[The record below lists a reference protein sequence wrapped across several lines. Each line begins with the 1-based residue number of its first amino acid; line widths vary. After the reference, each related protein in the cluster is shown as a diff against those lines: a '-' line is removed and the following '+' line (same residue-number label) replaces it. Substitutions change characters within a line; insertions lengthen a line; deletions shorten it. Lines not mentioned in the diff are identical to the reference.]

1 MHVPKNREGAMS
13 VENTELL
20 TANPAFG
27 AAGVEAAPRE
37 SDADVL
43 RRTELPIPK
52 KSKLGEQ
59 LVSLFSPVLLLILW
73 ELLVRVK
80 LLDARFFPAPS
91 SIVGT
96 FNTLVFG
103 PQHELLVDIQAT
115 LGRIAV
121 GLVIGCIPG
130 LILGAIMGLSTP
142 VRAFFKPMVAAL
154 FPIPKI
160 AILPLIMLIFGLGE
174 NSKYVSV
181 AIGVVFLVLIN
192 TMAGVMNI
200 EKIYLDVGRNFGANR
215 WQFFKTIAIPGAM
228 PQIFT
233 GFQLSLGVALIV
245 IVATEF
251 VGAKTGIGYL
261 VWQSWQTF
269 SVEAMYCGLVTCA
282 FLGFLSQLGLDTI
295 QRLALPWKPELH

>member
-1 MHVPKNREGAMS
+1 MS
-13 VENTELL
+13 IENSELVAAHPTF
-20 TANPAFG
+20 TAPAP
-27 AAGVEAAPRE
+27 ALGVRE
-37 SDADVL
+37 SDADLVQRKKL
-43 RRTELPIPK
+43 AVPK
-52 KSKLGEQ
+52 KSNLGER
-59 LVSLFSPVLLLILW
+59 LVSLFSPVLLLVLW

-91 SIVGT
+91 SIIGT

-103 PQHELLVDIQAT
+103 PQHELLIDVKDT

-121 GLVIGCIPG
+121 GLVLGCIPG

-200 EKIYLDVGRNFGANR
+200 DKIYLDVGKNFGANR
-215 WQFFKTIAIPGAM
+215 WEFFKTIAIPGAM

-261 VWQSWQTF
+261 IWQSWQTF
-269 SVEAMYCGLVTCA
+269 SVEAMYVGLVTCA
-282 FLGFLSQLGLDTI
+282 FLGFLSQLGLDTL
-295 QRLALPWKPELH
+295 QRLALPWRPELH

>member
-1 MHVPKNREGAMS
+1 MSTDSLDTVGSHSAVVAPVVGHVPEETGAS
-13 VENTELL
+13 PAARGL
-20 TANPAFG
+20 T
-27 AAGVEAAPRE
+27 
-37 SDADVL
+37 
-43 RRTELPIPK
+43 IPK
-52 KSKLGEQ
+52 KNDLPER
-59 LVSLFSPVLLLILW
+59 LVSLFSPVLLLVLW
-73 ELLVRVK
+73 ELMVRVR

-96 FNTLVFG
+96 FGSLIQSG
-103 PQHELLVDIQAT
+103 ELEVDVKDT
-115 LGRIAV
+115 LGRVAV
-121 GLVIGCIPG
+121 GLLMGVIPG
-130 LILGAIMGLSTP
+130 LVLGVAMGLSTA

-174 NSKYVSV
+174 MSKYVSV

-200 EKIYLDVGRNFGANR
+200 DKIYLDVGRNFGANR

-228 PQIFT
+228 PAIFT

-261 VWQSWQTF
+261 IWQSWQTF
-269 SVEAMYCGLVTCA
+269 SVEAMYCGLVVTA
-282 FLGFLSQLGLDTI
+282 FLGFCAQLLLDTL
-295 QRLALPWKPELH
+295 QRLVIPWKPELH

>member
-1 MHVPKNREGAMS
+1 MS
-13 VENTELL
+13 VETETL
-20 TANPAFG
+20 THPSF
-27 AAGVEAAPRE
+27 AAPAVDIGVRE
-37 SDADVL
+37 SDRELIERKQL
-43 RRTELPIPK
+43 RAPK
-52 KSKLGEQ
+52 RSNLSER
-59 LVSLFSPVLLLILW
+59 LVSLFSPILLLLLW
-73 ELLVRVK
+73 ELMVRVR
-80 LLDARFFPAPS
+80 LLDARFFPAPT

-96 FNTLVFG
+96 FNTLVMG
-103 PQHELLVDIQAT
+103 PQHELLIDIKAT
-115 LGRIAV
+115 LGRIAI
-121 GLVIGCIPG
+121 GLVLGCIPG
-130 LILGAIMGLSTP
+130 LILGAIMGLSSAI
-142 VRAFFKPMVAAL
+142 RAFFKPMVAAL

-174 NSKYVSV
+174 MSKYVSV
-181 AIGVVFLVLIN
+181 GIGVVFLVLIN

-200 EKIYLDVGRNFGANR
+200 ERIYLDVGRNFGASR

-261 VWQSWQTF
+261 IWQSWQTF

-282 FLGFLSQLGLDTI
+282 FLGFVSQLGLDTV

>member
-1 MHVPKNREGAMS
+1 MS
-13 VENTELL
+13 AELD
-20 TANPAFG
+20 TVQPRSAFG
-27 AAGVEAAPRE
+27 TPLVGPAPDTTAE
-37 SDADVL
+37 VL
-43 RRTELPIPK
+43 KRKEIVIPK
-52 KSKLGEQ
+52 KSNLGER
-59 LVSLFSPVLLLILW
+59 LVSLFSPVLLLLLW
-73 ELLVRVK
+73 EVLVQVR
-80 LLDARFFPAPS
+80 LLDRRFFPAPS

-96 FNTLVFG
+96 FNTLVMG
-103 PQHELLVDIQAT
+103 PQHELLVDIKAT
-115 LGRIAV
+115 LGRIAI
-121 GLVIGCIPG
+121 GLVLGVIPG
-130 LILGAIMGLSTP
+130 LILGVCMGLSSS

-174 NSKYVSV
+174 MSKYVSV

-200 EKIYLDVGRNFGANR
+200 EKIYLDVGRNFGASR
-215 WQFFKTIAIPGAM
+215 WQFFRSIAVPGAM

-261 VWQSWQTF
+261 IWQSWQTF
-269 SVEAMYCGLVTCA
+269 SVEAMYCGLVTTA
-282 FLGFLSQLGLDTI
+282 FLGFLSQLGLDTV
-295 QRLALPWKPELH
+295 QRLAIPWRPELH

>member
-1 MHVPKNREGAMS
+1 MS
-13 VENTELL
+13 LENTELL

-27 AAGVEAAPRE
+27 AAAVEAARRE
-37 SDADVL
+37 TDAEVVQ
-43 RRTELPIPK
+43 RAQLPVPK

-73 ELLVRVK
+73 ELMVRVK

-96 FNTLVFG
+96 FQTLLLG
-103 PQHELLVDIQAT
+103 PQHELLIDIKDT

-121 GLVIGCIPG
+121 GLLMGCVPG
-130 LILGAIMGLSTP
+130 LLLGAIMGLSTP

-174 NSKYVSV
+174 MSKYVSV

-215 WQFFKTIAIPGAM
+215 WQFFKTIAVPGAM

-233 GFQLSLGVALIV
+233 GFQLALGVALIV

-261 VWQSWQTF
+261 IWQSWQTF
-269 SVEAMYCGLVTCA
+269 SVEAMYCGLVTTA
-282 FLGFLSQLGLDTI
+282 FLGFLAQLGLDTI

>member
-1 MHVPKNREGAMS
+1 MS
-13 VENTELL
+13 IENSELVAAPSPFTGPA
-20 TANPAFG
+20 TA
-27 AAGVEAAPRE
+27 VAPRE
-37 SDADVL
+37 SDADIVQRKQL
-43 RRTELPIPK
+43 TVPK
-52 KSKLGEQ
+52 KSNLGER
-59 LVSLFSPVLLLILW
+59 LVSLFSPFLLLVVW

-91 SIVGT
+91 SIIGT
-96 FNTLVFG
+96 FNTLLFG
-103 PQHELLVDIQAT
+103 PQHELLIDIKDT

-121 GLVIGCIPG
+121 GLIIGCIPG
-130 LILGAIMGLSTP
+130 LILGAVMGLSTP

-261 VWQSWQTF
+261 IWQSWQTF

-282 FLGFLSQLGLDTI
+282 FLGFLSQLGLDTL
-295 QRLALPWKPELH
+295 QRLALPWRPEPH

>member
-1 MHVPKNREGAMS
+1 MPYSFGVSTES
-13 VENTELL
+13 VESLS
-20 TANPAFG
+20 G
-27 AAGVEAAPRE
+27 AGGVAVGRAREDPLAARHIVAPKQN
-37 SDADVL
+37 D
-43 RRTELPIPK
+43 LP
-52 KSKLGEQ
+52 ER
-59 LVSLFSPVLLLILW
+59 LVSLFSPVLLLLLW
-73 ELLVRVK
+73 EVLVRVH

-96 FNTLVFG
+96 FKELIVSK
-103 PQHELLVDIQAT
+103 ELLIDLKDT

-121 GLVIGCIPG
+121 GLVLGTVPG
-130 LILGAIMGLSTP
+130 LFLGAAMGLSKP
-142 VRAFFKPMVAAL
+142 IRAFFKPMVAAL

-200 EKIYLDVGRNFGANR
+200 DSIYLDVGKNFGASR
-215 WQFFKTIAIPGAM
+215 WQFYKTIAIPGAL
-228 PQIFT
+228 PSIFT
-233 GFQLSLGVALIV
+233 GFQLALGVALIV

-261 VWQSWQTF
+261 IWESWQTF
-269 SVEAMYCGLVTCA
+269 SVEAMYCGRVTCA
-282 FLGFLSQLGLDTI
+282 LLGFLAQLLLDTV
-295 QRLALPWKPELH
+295 QRLIIPWKPDLR

>member
-1 MHVPKNREGAMS
+1 MS
-13 VENTELL
+13 TESLD
-20 TANPAFG
+20 TIQARTAFG
-27 AAGVEAAPRE
+27 GTTVVGAAPDTSAE
-37 SDADVL
+37 VL
-43 RRTELPIPK
+43 KRKEITIPK
-52 KSKLGEQ
+52 KSNLGER
-59 LVSLFSPVLLLILW
+59 LVSLFSPVLLLLLW
-73 ELLVRVK
+73 EVLVQVR
-80 LLDARFFPAPS
+80 LLDKRFFPAPS

-103 PQHELLVDIQAT
+103 PQHELLVDIRAT

-121 GLVIGCIPG
+121 GLIMGVIPG
-130 LILGAIMGLSTP
+130 LILGVFMGLSSP
-142 VRAFFKPMVAAL
+142 IRAFFKPMVAAL

-174 NSKYVSV
+174 MSKYVSV

-200 EKIYLDVGRNFGANR
+200 EKIYLDVGRNFGASR
-215 WQFFKTIAIPGAM
+215 WKFFWTIAVPGAM

-261 VWQSWQTF
+261 IWQSWQTF
-269 SVEAMYCGLVTCA
+269 SVEAMYCGLVTTA
-282 FLGFLSQLGLDTI
+282 FLGFLSQLGLDTV
-295 QRLALPWKPELH
+295 QRLAIPWRPELH

>member
-1 MHVPKNREGAMS
+1 MS
-13 VENTELL
+13 TDSLDTTLSARGLVAPGIGPAPAEKDT
-20 TANPAFG
+20 TA
-27 AAGVEAAPRE
+27 E
-37 SDADVL
+37 VL
-43 RRTELPIPK
+43 GRKEITIPK
-52 KSKLGEQ
+52 KSNLGER
-59 LVSLFSPVLLLILW
+59 LVSLFSPLLLLLLW
-73 ELLVRVK
+73 EIMVRIR

-96 FNTLVFG
+96 FRALVVSN
-103 PQHELLVDIQAT
+103 ELLIDVKAT

-121 GLVIGCIPG
+121 GLLMGVVPG
-130 LILGAIMGLSTP
+130 LLLGVCMGLSSP

-174 NSKYVSV
+174 MSKYVSV
-181 AIGVVFLVLIN
+181 AIGVIFLVLIN

-200 EKIYLDVGRNFGANR
+200 DKIYLDVGRNFGANR
-215 WQFFKTIAIPGAM
+215 WQFFRTIAVPGAL

-261 VWQSWQTF
+261 IWQSWQTF
-269 SVEAMYCGLVTCA
+269 SVEAMYCGLVTTA
-282 FLGFLSQLGLDTI
+282 FLGFLSQLGLDTV
-295 QRLALPWKPELH
+295 QRLVIPWKPELH

>member
-1 MHVPKNREGAMS
+1 MSTDSLDTTLSSSSALVAPLVAPRADETGTEVRPQIAVPKRNNFAER
-13 VENTELL
+13 
-20 TANPAFG
+20 
-27 AAGVEAAPRE
+27 
-37 SDADVL
+37 
-43 RRTELPIPK
+43 I
-52 KSKLGEQ
+52 
-59 LVSLFSPVLLLILW
+59 VSLFSPILLLILW
-73 ELLVRVK
+73 ELLVRVR
-80 LLDARFFPAPS
+80 LLDARFFPAPT

-96 FNTLVFG
+96 FNTLLFG
-103 PQHELLVDIQAT
+103 PQHELIVDIEAT

-130 LILGAIMGLSTP
+130 LLLGVAMGLSTP

-174 NSKYVSV
+174 MSKYVSV
-181 AIGVVFLVLIN
+181 GIGVVFLVLIN

-215 WQFFKTIAIPGAM
+215 WQFFKTIAVPGAM
-228 PQIFT
+228 PAIFT

-261 VWQSWQTF
+261 IWQSWQTF
-269 SVEAMYCGLVTCA
+269 SVEAMYCGLVTTA
-282 FLGFLSQLGLDTI
+282 FLGFLAQLGLDTI
-295 QRLALPWKPELH
+295 QRLALPWKPDLH